1 MGHES
6 IYKDY
11 IVYACMCFH
20 ACVAKESTKAR
31 PAHKSYAYHIEVKQH
46 RSYKG
51 MERRKQVPD
60 ESIDNM
66 GKCI

>member
-11 IVYACMCFH
+11 IVYACM
-20 ACVAKESTKAR
+20 AKKSTKAR

-46 RSYKG
+46 WSHKRYGELKASA
-51 MERRKQVPD
+51 R
-60 ESIDNM
+60 
-66 GKCI
+66 